1 MAGVIDRIDKANLT
15 IDELAD
21 YLRYEED
28 LPVTRRQMRNAV
40 NDGEIEPSNFSN
52 ANYFSIRD
60 GLEWVAS
67 RKGIRRGDK
76 KRRAEGAA

>member
-1 MAGVIDRIDKANLT
+1 MAGVIDQIDKANMT

-21 YLRYEED
+21 YLRDVEGM
-28 LPVTRRQMRNAV
+28 PVTRRQMRNAV
-40 NDGEIEPSNFSN
+40 HNGEIEPTNLSN

-60 GLEWVAS
+60 GLDWLAS